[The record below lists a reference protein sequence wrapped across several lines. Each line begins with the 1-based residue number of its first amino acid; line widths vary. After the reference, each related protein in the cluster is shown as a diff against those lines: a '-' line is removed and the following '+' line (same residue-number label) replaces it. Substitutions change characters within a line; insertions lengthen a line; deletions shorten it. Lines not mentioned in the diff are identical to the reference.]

1 MCCVVNAV
9 VAELL
14 ELTQTIAPSSSHMML
29 TLGRPVFVPVQLVSQ
44 ILLVTMPIAF
54 VVACS
59 MGLCLAVPGRPTS
72 RDPTTSA
79 RLG

>member
-14 ELTQTIAPSSSHMML
+14 ELTQTIASSSHMML
-29 TLGRPVFVPVQLVSQ
+29 SLGGPVFVPVQLVSQ
-44 ILLVTMPIAF
+44 ILLVTMSIVF

-59 MGLCLAVPGRPTS
+59 MGLCLAVPGRPAS